1 LSGKKSCNPA
11 DYPEFGKL
19 PEEIVERKIRNLI
32 QWIWGKEAPNDI
44 IYEPSVLVRIV
55 DMVERRRV
63 YFHVYHGIDMGEWN
77 EISLYCFWI
86 TKLQPF
92 HKVFPKS
99 PKIPNME
106 SNEINARVVYRL
118 LNNAVPMI
126 IEKMSEDDKSK
137 LKTNYRKN
145 MIHAFRHR
153 DISKESFMAIM
164 EGLLRH
170 RID

>member
-1 LSGKKSCNPA
+1 MSYKKSCNPA
-11 DYPEFGKL
+11 DYPIFGEL
-19 PEEIVERKIRNLI
+19 PGDIVKKRIQNLI
-32 QWIWGKEAPNDI
+32 RWIWEKEAPNDI
-44 IYEPSVLVRIV
+44 IYEPSVLIRIV

-92 HKVFPKS
+92 HKAFPKS
-99 PKIPNME
+99 PEFPHTE
-106 SNEINARVVYRL
+106 SNEINAKIVYRL
-118 LNNAVPMI
+118 LNNAIPMI
-126 IEKMSEDDKSK
+126 IEKMSERDKSE

-164 EGLLRH
+164 ESLLKH
-170 RID
+170 HID